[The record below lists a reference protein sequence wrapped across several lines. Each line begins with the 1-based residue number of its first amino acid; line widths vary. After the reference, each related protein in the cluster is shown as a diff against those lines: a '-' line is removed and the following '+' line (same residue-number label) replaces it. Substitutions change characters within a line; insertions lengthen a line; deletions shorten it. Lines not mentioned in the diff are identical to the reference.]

1 MTRPVARLVLVYAAI
16 VRIDSGKTSS
26 LQGEVAPTELPPT
39 AKGTWQIRDNNKK
52 EIQYASKV
60 AQAVSATSNS
70 KSARHLLRAL
80 LCAVVLA
87 SPVFALGQVK
97 PHKHSLTVKFNYDF
111 GLTPACSAGAKKN
124 CVQEFVVYD
133 LSSGAANR
141 QRLAS
146 KPATPGAS
154 GKVMGITITS
164 PRLPFEI
171 GKHFIA
177 VVARTPDG
185 VESEVNK
192 CTIWVNFQ

>member
-1 MTRPVARLVLVYAAI
+1 M
-16 VRIDSGKTSS
+16 
-26 LQGEVAPTELPPT
+26 EFPPT
-39 AKGTWQIRDNNKK
+39 AKRTWQIRDNAEK
-52 EIQYASKV
+52 ELEYASKV
-60 AQAVSATSNS
+60 ARPVTATSNS
-70 KSARHLLRAL
+70 KSARHLLRTL

-87 SPVFALGQVK
+87 IPVFALGQVK

-111 GLTPACSAGAKKN
+111 GLTSACSAGAKKN

-133 LSSGAANR
+133 LSAGAANR

-185 VESEVNK
+185 TESDLYN
-192 CTIWVNFQ
+192 CTIWVELR